1 MATTQLAAPRMRS
14 AKLRQVMGPL
24 RTAALVYVIAII
36 VVMILAPVIAPA
48 DPLAQDIANK
58 RLPLFAPGHLLGTDE
73 LGRDVLSRIMYG
85 ARIELFIALGATV
98 FAALAGTFMG
108 IVGGF
113 FGGIAETVTMRLI
126 VDVILAFPPIIL
138 ALLAVTIYGP
148 GPVTLIAVMGV
159 LFAPTFA
166 RITYGQTL
174 SVKREEYVEAARA
187 FGAKT
192 PVSLFKVVL
201 PNVSAPI
208 IVQFS
213 LTMAQAILLESGLS
227 YLGLG
232 VVPPEPSWG
241 AMVAEGQRFIT
252 SDPMGLLVPS
262 AALVLTILAFG
273 LLGDGLRAYLDPKS
287 RK

>member
-1 MATTQLAAPRMRS
+1 MATTQLATPRMRS

-24 RTAALVYVIAII
+24 RTAALVYVVAII
-36 VVMILAPVIAPA
+36 VVMILAPLIAPA

-58 RLPLFAPGHLLGTDE
+58 RLPLFSPGHLLGSDE

-98 FAALAGTFMG
+98 FAAVIGTGMG

-113 FGGIAETVTMRLI
+113 FGGLAETVTMRLL

-148 GPVTLIAVMGV
+148 GPITLILVMGV

-192 PVSLFKVVL
+192 PVTLLRVVL

-227 YLGLG
+227 FLGLG

-241 AMVAEGQRFIT
+241 AMVAEGQRYVT

-262 AALVLTILAFG
+262 AVLVLTILAFG

>member
-1 MATTQLAAPRMRS
+1 MATTQLASPAPHM

-24 RTAALVYVIAII
+24 RTAALVYVAAII

-58 RLPLFAPGHLLGTDE
+58 RLPLFATGHLLGTDE
-73 LGRDVLSRIMYG
+73 LGRDVLTRIMYG

-98 FAALAGTFMG
+98 FAAIAGTIMG

-113 FGGIAETVTMRLI
+113 FGGVAETVTMRLI

-148 GPVTLIAVMGV
+148 GPITLIMVMGV

-192 PVSLFKVVL
+192 PVTLFKVVL
-201 PNVSAPI
+201 PNVSAPV

-262 AALVLTILAFG
+262 AVLVLTILAFG

>member
-1 MATTQLAAPRMRS
+1 MASQLAAPRMRS

-48 DPLAQDIANK
+48 DPIAQDIANK

-85 ARIELFIALGATV
+85 ARIELFIALGATI
-98 FAALAGTFMG
+98 FAAIAGTFMG

-113 FGGIAETVTMRLI
+113 FGGIAEAVTMRLI

-148 GPVTLIAVMGV
+148 GPGTLIMVMGV

-192 PVSLFKVVL
+192 PVTLFKVVL

-232 VVPPEPSWG
+232 IVPPEPSWG

-262 AALVLTILAFG
+262 AALVVTILAFG

>member
-1 MATTQLAAPRMRS
+1 MATTQLATPRMRS

-24 RTAALVYVIAII
+24 RTAALVYVVAII
-36 VVMILAPVIAPA
+36 VVMILAPLIAPA

-58 RLPLFAPGHLLGTDE
+58 RLPLFSPGHLLGSDE

-98 FAALAGTFMG
+98 FAAVVGTGMG

-113 FGGIAETVTMRLI
+113 FGGLAETVTMRLL

-148 GPVTLIAVMGV
+148 GPITLILVMGV

-192 PVSLFKVVL
+192 PVTLLRVVL

-213 LTMAQAILLESGLS
+213 LTIAQAILLESGLS
-227 YLGLG
+227 FLGLG

-241 AMVAEGQRFIT
+241 AMVAEGQRYVT

-262 AALVLTILAFG
+262 AVLVLTILAFG

>member
-1 MATTQLAAPRMRS
+1 MATAQLASPRMRS
-14 AKLRQVMGPL
+14 AKLRQAMGPL
-24 RTAALVYVIAII
+24 RTAALVYVVVII
-36 VVMILAPVIAPA
+36 IVMILAPVIAPA

-58 RLPLFAPGHLLGTDE
+58 RLPLFTPGHLLGTDE
-73 LGRDVLSRIMYG
+73 LGRDVLTRIMYG
-85 ARIELFIALGATV
+85 ARIELFIALGATI
-98 FAALAGTFMG
+98 FAAVVGTFMG

-148 GPVTLIAVMGV
+148 GPITLIVVMGV

-192 PVSLFKVVL
+192 PVTLFKVVL

-241 AMVAEGQRFIT
+241 AMVAEGQRYIT

-262 AALVLTILAFG
+262 TVLVLTILAFG

>member
-1 MATTQLAAPRMRS
+1 MATTQLAPSAPRT

-24 RTAALVYVIAII
+24 RTAAFVYVVAII
-36 VVMILAPVIAPA
+36 VVMVLAPVIAPA

-73 LGRDVLSRIMYG
+73 LGRDVLTRIMYG

-98 FAALAGTFMG
+98 FAAIAGTFMG

-113 FGGIAETVTMRLI
+113 FGGVAETVTMRLV

-148 GPVTLIAVMGV
+148 GPITLIMVMGV

-192 PVSLFKVVL
+192 PVTLLKVVL

-262 AALVLTILAFG
+262 AVLVLTILAFG

>member
-1 MATTQLAAPRMRS
+1 
-14 AKLRQVMGPL
+14 MGPL
-24 RTAALVYVIAII
+24 RTAALVYVVAII
-36 VVMILAPVIAPA
+36 VVMILASVIAPA
-48 DPLAQDIANK
+48 GPLVQDISNK
-58 RLPLFAPGHLLGTDE
+58 RLPVFAPGHLLGTDE
-73 LGRDVLSRIMYG
+73 LGRDVLTRIMYG
-85 ARIELFIALGATV
+85 ARIELLIALGATV
-98 FAALAGTFMG
+98 FAAITGTFMG
-108 IVGGF
+108 MVGGF
-113 FGGIAETVTMRLI
+113 FGGLIEIVTMRLI
-126 VDVILAFPPIIL
+126 VDVVLAFPPIIL
-138 ALLAVTIYGP
+138 ALFAVTIYGP
-148 GPVTLIAVMGV
+148 GPITLIMVMGV

-187 FGAKT
+187 FGART
-192 PVSLFKVVL
+192 PVTLFKVVL

-213 LTMAQAILLESGLS
+213 LIMAQAILLESGLS

-241 AMVAEGQRFIT
+241 AMVAQGQRYIA

-262 AALVLTILAFG
+262 AVLVVTILAFG

>member
-1 MATTQLAAPRMRS
+1 METITTQLAS
-14 AKLRQVMGPL
+14 TKLRQVMGPL
-24 RTAALVYVIAII
+24 RTAALVYVVAII
-36 VVMILAPVIAPA
+36 VVMILASVIAPA
-48 DPLAQDIANK
+48 GPLVQDISNK
-58 RLPLFAPGHLLGTDE
+58 RLPVFAPGHLLGTDE
-73 LGRDVLSRIMYG
+73 LGRDVLTRIMYG
-85 ARIELFIALGATV
+85 ARIELLIALGATV
-98 FAALAGTFMG
+98 FAAITGTFMG
-108 IVGGF
+108 MVGGF
-113 FGGIAETVTMRLI
+113 FGGLIEIVTMRLI
-126 VDVILAFPPIIL
+126 VDVVLAFPPIIL
-138 ALLAVTIYGP
+138 ALFAVTIYGP
-148 GPVTLIAVMGV
+148 GPITLIMVMGV

-187 FGAKT
+187 FGART
-192 PVSLFKVVL
+192 PVTLFKVVL

-213 LTMAQAILLESGLS
+213 LIMAQAILLESGLS

-241 AMVAEGQRFIT
+241 AMVAQGQRYIA

-262 AALVLTILAFG
+262 GVLVVTILAFG

>member
-1 MATTQLAAPRMRS
+1 MATTQLVPSAPLT

-24 RTAALVYVIAII
+24 RTAALVYVVAII
-36 VVMILAPVIAPA
+36 VVMVLAPVIAPA

-73 LGRDVLSRIMYG
+73 LGRDVLTRIMYG

-98 FAALAGTFMG
+98 FAAIAGTFMG

-113 FGGIAETVTMRLI
+113 FGGVAETVTMRLI

-148 GPVTLIAVMGV
+148 GPITLIMVMGV

-192 PVSLFKVVL
+192 PVTLLKVVL

-262 AALVLTILAFG
+262 AVLVLTILAFG

>member
-1 MATTQLAAPRMRS
+1 MATTQLASPAPHM

-24 RTAALVYVIAII
+24 RTAALVYVAAII

-58 RLPLFAPGHLLGTDE
+58 RLPLFATGHLLGTDE
-73 LGRDVLSRIMYG
+73 LGRDVLTRIMYG

-98 FAALAGTFMG
+98 FAAIAGTIMG

-113 FGGIAETVTMRLI
+113 FGGVVETVTMRLI

-148 GPVTLIAVMGV
+148 GPITLIMVMGV

-192 PVSLFKVVL
+192 PVTLFKVVL
-201 PNVSAPI
+201 PNVSAPV

-262 AALVLTILAFG
+262 AVLVLTILAFG

>member
-1 MATTQLAAPRMRS
+1 M
-14 AKLRQVMGPL
+14 V
-24 RTAALVYVIAII
+24 VIII
-36 VVMILAPVIAPA
+36 VMILAPVIAPS

-58 RLPLFAPGHLLGTDE
+58 RLPVFTPGHLLGTDE
-73 LGRDVLSRIMYG
+73 LGRDVLTRIMYG

-98 FAALAGTFMG
+98 FAAIAGTFMG

-148 GPVTLIAVMGV
+148 GPITLIMVMGV

-192 PVSLFKVVL
+192 PVTLFKVIL

-241 AMVAEGQRFIT
+241 AMVAEGQRYIT

>member
-1 MATTQLAAPRMRS
+1 MASQLAAPRMRS

-48 DPLAQDIANK
+48 DPIAQDIANK

-85 ARIELFIALGATV
+85 ARIELFIALGATI
-98 FAALAGTFMG
+98 FAATAGTFMG

-113 FGGIAETVTMRLI
+113 FGGIAEAVTMRLI

-148 GPVTLIAVMGV
+148 GPGTLIMVMGV

-192 PVSLFKVVL
+192 PVTLFKVVL

-232 VVPPEPSWG
+232 IVPPEPSWG

-262 AALVLTILAFG
+262 AALVVTILAFG